1 MPYFSVRAAAVCAI
15 MGAMFVADA
24 EAGDVRLACD
34 NGRSYELRAYAVSA
48 DGDLVTGYMLHNG
61 HRALHLRL
69 IPMELGYRYVGSG
82 VWLDGFRGDAVLNF
96 GNRRATACSVTV
108 I

>member
-1 MPYFSVRAAAVCAI
+1 M
-15 MGAMFVADA
+15 
-24 EAGDVRLACD
+24 
-34 NGRSYELRAYAVSA
+34 SA